1 MAHSSSVA
9 TMQIPHPEPPGRGGR
24 VRCQLVVVEGP
35 DMGRA
40 AVLGTEAVVV
50 GSGRDCALVLRD
62 SGVSRRHVQ
71 VTAADGEFL
80 VEDLGS
86 TNGTHFEGARV
97 TTVRVPPG
105 ATLLVGRTSLRVQP
119 EPRGLE
125 VEPSRSHRFG
135 ELVGASLVMREVFAV
150 LELAAGS
157 DATVLLEGE
166 TGTGKELAARAIH
179 EASGRRRGP
188 FVAVDCGALPAGV
201 VESELL
207 GHVKGAFTGAVA
219 ARKGAFARADGGTV
233 FLDELDALPLDL
245 QPRLLRVLE
254 TRRVRPVGGDS
265 EQEVDVRVVAA
276 AQRDLAGAVARGALR
291 PDLYYRLS
299 VVRVS
304 LPPLRARREDI
315 EPIVKALLQVRG
327 LASEEV
333 GGPGLA
339 RLVAHDW
346 PGNVRELRNAVDRA
360 VALAPGA
367 RGFEDL
373 RWQVPGDRSE
383 GTDLEVRA
391 ELPFAE
397 AKQAVVQAFE
407 KRYLREL
414 WSRCGGNLSAA
425 ARAAE
430 VDRKHLRTLLRKHG
444 LVPALP
450 GEDEEA

>member
-1 MAHSSSVA
+1 MATIA
-9 TMQIPHPEPPGRGGR
+9 LEHPDHPGRGGR

-40 AVLGTEAVVV
+40 AVLGAAPVVV
-50 GSGRDCALVLRD
+50 GAGRDCALVLRD

-71 VTAADGEFL
+71 VTAVDGEFV

-97 TTVRVPPG
+97 TAVRVAAG

-119 EPRGLE
+119 EPYGLQ
-125 VEPSRSHRFG
+125 VEPSRSNRFG

-150 LELAAGS
+150 LELAAAS
-157 DATVLLEGE
+157 DVTVLLEGE
-166 TGTGKELAARAIH
+166 TGTGKELAARAVH

-188 FVAVDCGALPAGV
+188 FVAVDCGALPAGL

-207 GHVKGAFTGAVA
+207 GHVKGAFTGAMA
-219 ARKGAFARADGGTV
+219 ARKGAFARADKGTL

-245 QPRLLRVLE
+245 QPRLLRALE

-265 EQEVDVRVVAA
+265 EQDIDVRVVAA
-276 AQRDLAGAVARGALR
+276 AQRDLAGAVAGGALR

-315 EPIVKALLQVRG
+315 EPIVRALLAQRG
-327 LASEEV
+327 LAAERV
-333 GGPGLA
+333 GGPGLS
-339 RLVAHDW
+339 RLLAHDW

-360 VALAPGA
+360 IALAPGA

-373 RWQVPGDRSE
+373 RWHVPGDRSE
-383 GTDLEVRA
+383 GPELEVRSD
-391 ELPFAE
+391 LQFAP
-397 AKQAVVQAFE
+397 AKQAVIVAFE
-407 KRYLREL
+407 RRYLREL
-414 WSRCGGNLSAA
+414 WSRTGGNLSAA
-425 ARAAE
+425 ARAAD
-430 VDRKHLRTLLRKHG
+430 VDRKHLRGLLRKHG
-444 LVPALP
+444 VVPTLP
-450 GEDEEA
+450 GEDDE